1 MFRTS
6 ASHAFQGLNIPQ
18 IPSEFATGGSY
29 AQPEMAALPRRSQAP
44 ASNPIDSLHA
54 RQSNMLVADGQQQQ
68 NGFASRVGPPQG
80 QGPLQQNFIQP
91 SPSVPPANLQ
101 FSVVPSASQPT
112 PLVGTQ
118 MRGHHESFAEMP
130 APQLFNVYSQLVT
143 VVEGGAKILNAA
155 GTGCGSDIQRQALRS
170 RLDSQMQL
178 LTNIRDLIISKR
190 LDDLWQFNGDFA
202 QQAVNGAPWS
212 GANQPGTG
220 LYSMPECPPQY
231 YGHSPANQVS
241 VNQILPQGKIP
252 TPQQSFV
259 PSVTTQSDLTQILPH
274 VSGNGLPFNGALAQ
288 IPGAPA
294 QQPPQAPRIQ
304 CSELPPLPEGQFK
317 ALFMQHT
324 NTTGLRLNGRDFVI
338 DGRPVSPWAL
348 HRAVFARNGFESVC
362 SRSLKS
368 YFGFIFVQVTAND
381 EWPAVGAALG
391 FPSFPAG
398 GPTRPLRC
406 APIIAHRLQ
415 QLYNDYLSH
424 FERAVM
430 HNVISRLRS
439 SQAFSQVCT
448 QACRQQAQPHRPTD
462 AGY

>member
-1 MFRTS
+1 
-6 ASHAFQGLNIPQ
+6 
-18 IPSEFATGGSY
+18 
-29 AQPEMAALPRRSQAP
+29 
-44 ASNPIDSLHA
+44 
-54 RQSNMLVADGQQQQ
+54 
-68 NGFASRVGPPQG
+68 
-80 QGPLQQNFIQP
+80 
-91 SPSVPPANLQ
+91 
-101 FSVVPSASQPT
+101 
-112 PLVGTQ
+112 
-118 MRGHHESFAEMP
+118 MP
-130 APQLFNVYSQLVT
+130 VPQLFNVYSQLVT
-143 VVEGGAKILNAA
+143 AVEGGAKILNAA

-178 LTNIRDLIISKR
+178 LSNIRDLIISKR
-190 LDDLWQFNGDFA
+190 LGDLWQFNGDLA

-212 GANQPGTG
+212 GANQRATG

-231 YGHSPANQVS
+231 YSHSPLNQVS
-241 VNQILPQGKIP
+241 VNQNLPQGRIP

-259 PSVTTQSDLTQILPH
+259 PSVTTQSNLTPKNISPH

-288 IPGAPA
+288 IPGAPP
-294 QQPPQAPRIQ
+294 QQLPQAPRIQ

-317 ALFMQHT
+317 ALFMQLA

-348 HRAVFARNGFESVC
+348 HRAVFARNGFESV
-362 SRSLKS
+362 
-368 YFGFIFVQVTAND
+368 TAND

-398 GPTRPLRC
+398 GPIRPLRC

-415 QLYNDYLSH
+415 QLYNDSLSH

-430 HNVISRLRS
+430 HNDIFRLRS
-439 SQAFSQVCT
+439 SQAFSQVL
-448 QACRQQAQPHRPTD
+448 RQQAQPHRSTD